1 MNKNS
6 EIRLRQILVATSVAA
21 YAIAGIAD
29 IALAYSPGFDGGHA
43 AAAAVVMALGAGVTL
58 FFGRHGE
65 FMSGPLLKG
74 QPVALAF
81 AAGVWVNLV
90 LAAAGGL
97 YPWLGVGRFIS
108 FMGYVG
114 SIAFIPPILAGAVM
128 LGVDRSRKRRG
139 K

>member
-6 EIRLRQILVATSVAA
+6 EIRLRQILVVTSVVA
-21 YAIAGIAD
+21 YAIACIAD
-29 IALAYSPGFDGGHA
+29 IALAFSSGIDAGHA
-43 AAAAVVMALGAGVTL
+43 AAAAGVMVLGAGVTL

-65 FMSGPLLKG
+65 FMGGPLLKD

-90 LAAAGGL
+90 LAAAGGI
-97 YPWLGVGRFIS
+97 YPLLGVGRFIS

-114 SIAFIPPILAGAVM
+114 SIAFIPPVLAGAVM
-128 LGVDRSRKRRG
+128 LGIDRLGKKQRR
-139 K
+139 